1 MQCGNILLNSMLFR
15 KVSPLTQRGDR
26 AMEFQGSVSFFD
38 YISDGYYISSTILP
52 MFSAFKAKDEC
63 TYRFEVTFTLA

>member
-1 MQCGNILLNSMLFR
+1 
-15 KVSPLTQRGDR
+15 
-26 AMEFQGSVSFFD
+26 MEFQGSVSFFD

-63 TYRFEVTFTLA
+63 TYRFKVTFTLA